1 MAFLI
6 EHSHSLEQAAQ
17 KEAAEKFAVRAQND
31 EQMNSLVHLTWN
43 WADEGRVMAL
53 DLKGKVKIKGEL
65 RLESGK
71 VVIELKLPFLAKP
84 FGGII
89 RRRIEENLK
98 EIFV

>member
-6 EHSHSLEQAAQ
+6 EHPHSLEEAAQ

-31 EQMNSLVHLTWN
+31 EQMNSLVHLNWN

-53 DLKGKVKIKGEL
+53 DLRGKVRIKGEM
-65 RLESGK
+65 RLEAGK
-71 VVIELKLPFLAKP
+71 VVIELKLPFIARP
-84 FGGII
+84 FGRII
-89 RRRIEENLK
+89 RRRIEANLK